1 MSKENPFAAAMKIL
15 HEAME
20 EAVIL
25 GLDEEIASIDVSLAV
40 LEAAGGVDKERDLR
54 VLATLLKVY
63 VEADG
68 MLIAELE
75 QALEDGAVKE
85 IRALLEA
92 IPDKVK

>member
-1 MSKENPFAAAMKIL
+1 MMSKFDDDIRRI
-15 HEAME
+15 
-20 EAVIL
+20 AVLVNDL
-25 GLDEEIASIDVSLAV
+25 GDGRDGDAWGRLYRV
-40 LEAAGGVDKERDLR
+40 LEAAGAVDKERDLR

-85 IRALLEA
+85 IRALLSA
-92 IPDKVK
+92 IPDKEK

>member
-40 LEAAGGVDKERDLR
+40 LEAAGAWIKN
-54 VLATLLKVY
+54 ATS
-63 VEADG
+63 EF
-68 MLIAELE
+68 
-75 QALEDGAVKE
+75 
-85 IRALLEA
+85 
-92 IPDKVK
+92 